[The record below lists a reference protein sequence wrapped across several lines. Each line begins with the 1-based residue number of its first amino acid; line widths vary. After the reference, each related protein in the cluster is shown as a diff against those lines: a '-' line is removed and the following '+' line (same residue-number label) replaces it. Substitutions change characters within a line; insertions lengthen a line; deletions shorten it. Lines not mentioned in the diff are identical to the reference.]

1 MWRFLEFLNPLLIT
15 ASRIKTLEAA
25 DHVLVHCNVPKE
37 INVFGL
43 YSIRFSYS
51 PTSTSD

>member
-15 ASRIKTLEAA
+15 ASRIKALEVA

-37 INVFGL
+37 IKVFGF
-43 YSIRFSYS
+43 YSIHFSCS